1 MYQATAVSSYFTT
14 IGYLIPVISV
24 LAMAIMPRGKFV
36 MNLLLN
42 LLAVCFGC
50 AVSMLELWSAVEAR
64 RHTEPNPGS
73 TAYTYNSSQSA
84 VLGVWLFVNIYFGNV
99 VRAKLPAFNLPVIMY
114 SIIVNVASTYGPFM
128 TTAAAARAFIEKL
141 LAAML
146 IGLGLA
152 LGVNLVV
159 FPVSSRLV
167 LFKEFAGAIGLLRR
181 IVALQKEYLLSL
193 ESDSILRA
201 ATQTETF
208 LPPKAGEG
216 KKDSGEEGPLTKE
229 AEAAKALEAA
239 AASMRELAGKL
250 NTDLPF
256 AKRDIAWGKLD
267 AKALSELL
275 KLFRNVYVPV

>member
-1 MYQATAVSSYFTT
+1 
-14 IGYLIPVISV
+14 
-24 LAMAIMPRGKFV
+24 
-36 MNLLLN
+36 
-42 LLAVCFGC
+42 
-50 AVSMLELWSAVEAR
+50 
-64 RHTEPNPGS
+64 
-73 TAYTYNSSQSA
+73 
-84 VLGVWLFVNIYFGNV
+84 
-99 VRAKLPAFNLPVIMY
+99 MY